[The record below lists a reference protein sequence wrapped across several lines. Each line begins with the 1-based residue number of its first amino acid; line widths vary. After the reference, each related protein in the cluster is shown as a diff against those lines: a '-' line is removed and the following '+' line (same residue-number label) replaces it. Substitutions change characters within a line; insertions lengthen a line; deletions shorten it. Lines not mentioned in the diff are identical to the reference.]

1 MSTRAPLTE
10 PAEDVMGHG
19 EHAGAAMRRR
29 ERRLRAMLRHERMTV
44 AMVLSEKK
52 HHTSRGQN
60 KDRTMGEENV
70 MNCTAKL
77 RKTPPPT
84 AASTED
90 DPMVLDEGGALVGQ
104 HLCLR
109 LLAGRSVCSGTAWSI
124 LPKSAPSCR
133 FSMPMFLCRCWW
145 ISTLR
150 SGTWKR
156 TSWSPLII
164 WIAISRF
171 LSWLSKY
178 PRSAST
184 SSLSA
189 PWFLSRSW
197 RNSWWKYRRP
207 CLTLRYSGLW
217 NSTSTFQFLVVEGE
231 FLVLKVFFPGRV
243 QQRFMVPWNAFLSGL
258 WRRTLI
264 SPSVETT
271 HRRLSSR
278 VPLFVCVTF
287 RWTSAGS
294 PSQELPSDGRGDDC
308 VLLGGTSSSRSP
320 RPLPCFPLS
329 STETGDGKGR
339 GGGRELKFTAAFREM
354 PPPGGWRAVL
364 LHGRRRGSASRRAA
378 STFGRG
384 AAADGVQAAL
394 WQRLRARSRCHSAAD
409 GS

>member
-1 MSTRAPLTE
+1 
-10 PAEDVMGHG
+10 MGHG

-90 DPMVLDEGGALVGQ
+90 DPMVLDEGGALEGQ

-109 LLAGRSVCSGTAWSI
+109 LLAGRNVCSGTAWSI

-197 RNSWWKYRRP
+197 RNSWWKYRRSCHFP
-207 CLTLRYSGLW
+207 RFSGLW
-217 NSTSTFQFLVVEGE
+217 SRPWTFQFRRVVGDTQI
-231 FLVLKVFFPGRV
+231 FKVFSEERV
-243 QQRFMVPWNAFLSGL
+243 QQVPSRSLTFPGGGLHRPGQSSSSADEPGKGVFRTFPQNKKVRSWARTRGRNCSPSRAHPRRLLSWRTPSSGCCSRTATLASLTAGTDVLSVLSG
-258 WRRTLI
+258 
-264 SPSVETT
+264 S
-271 HRRLSSR
+271 RRLALRLCGSAKGMRREGSGTGTGIR
-278 VPLFVCVTF
+278 VPPRLTSLLFLL
-287 RWTSAGS
+287 SE
-294 PSQELPSDGRGDDC
+294 ELHRQP
-308 VLLGGTSSSRSP
+308 
-320 RPLPCFPLS
+320 
-329 STETGDGKGR
+329 
-339 GGGRELKFTAAFREM
+339 
-354 PPPGGWRAVL
+354 RAVYKYWV
-364 LHGRRRGSASRRAA
+364 GGCSAS
-378 STFGRG
+378 
-384 AAADGVQAAL
+384 
-394 WQRLRARSRCHSAAD
+394 
-409 GS
+409 